1 MMPTLTERWNAL
13 FSDPFEAVRR
23 EIASRPR
30 AIANGFGA
38 LASWEDEGNY
48 YVEMDV
54 PGVALDDLN
63 ITFEKEHLLI
73 EVTRKAP
80 AKARDGWYDER
91 SYGTLRRSLRLTD
104 EVDAESVEAT
114 LSDGVVQIK
123 IAKKPE
129 HQPRRI
135 PVRAD
140 GQKRLANS

>member
-1 MMPTLTERWNAL
+1 MPTLNERWNAL

-23 EIASRPR
+23 EIASRPKST
-30 AIANGFGA
+30 ANGFGS
-38 LASWEDEGNY
+38 LAPWEDLGNY
-48 YVEMDV
+48 FVEMDV

-73 EVTRKAP
+73 EVSRKAP
-80 AKARDGWYDER
+80 ANARDGLYDER

-104 EVDAESVEAT
+104 EVDAESVEAI

-135 PVRAD
+135 PIRAD
-140 GQKRLANS
+140 GHKRLATS